1 MLAEH
6 CGTAA
11 TSVQASFP
19 GIDRVACDRCFD
31 LGIYIG
37 PSSNAFE
44 PCPNIVLG
52 REHAEPSPVAQ
63 IVQDAVMRQ
72 KIPADSHLFE
82 IVRTLAMYTTD
93 DPCPGNVL
101 IDRHFAFSNGSS
113 ETKRRQVSAA
123 IERLRVDW
131 VLPVGSRKDQP
142 SGYWIMTDQVD
153 FEIVLD
159 EWLAQPKKTI
169 GMAYR
174 LAKRY
179 FPVFAGQLE
188 LSLQDIEA
196 DALVDQILEGE

>member
-6 CGTAA
+6 CGTATA
-11 TSVQASFP
+11 PAQPSFA

-72 KIPADSHLFE
+72 QIPADSHLFE
-82 IVRTLAMYTTD
+82 IVRTLAMYSTEE
-93 DPCPGNVL
+93 PCPGDVL
-101 IDRHFAFSNGSS
+101 IDRHFNHLNGTRES
-113 ETKRRQVSAA
+113 KRRPVSAA
-123 IERLRVDW
+123 IERLRTDW
-131 VLPVGSRKDQP
+131 LLPVGSRKDP
-142 SGYWIMTDQVD
+142 PYGYWIIVDEPD
-153 FEIVLD
+153 FEA
-159 EWLAQPKKTI
+159 WFQRKLAQPKKEI
-169 GMAYR
+169 RMVYR

-179 FPVFAGQLE
+179 FPVYAGQLE

-196 DALVDQILEGE
+196 DALADHILEGK